1 MRGSTVSDDNW
12 STESLEIGSLLLWD
26 ENSRF
31 PDKYFEKPEQDLIN
45 FFLSRKSFKLPSFTE
60 EIVNEIDVPQIE
72 RIVVLRDGE
81 RNIVV
86 EGNRRLTAYKLL
98 ANPELAKGDKNF
110 AHFEALSKRA
120 NIDSTFAVEAAVTTI
135 KAQADRVVERKHMK
149 SNNEIG
155 WGDSERAHHSA
166 RKGQANRQTQTKVA
180 IARELKKTGLSESL
194 IDQVLGPGYVT
205 TFQRIMSGSAAAEIF
220 EYEIA
225 DGGELQVS
233 DSSFLDKLRVVAL
246 NVLEKQS
253 YDGQEINS
261 RTLNKNEDI
270 KEYLDGIGD
279 KQIKS
284 AAETIEKAT
293 GTNLLGETTITLEGK
308 DKKKTPRTSARKYL
322 IPGSCILQIDGA
334 NKINNI
340 YYELQKT
347 IILDDSKQ
355 ASPNAAAVLFRVFL
369 ETSLDYY
376 LEKQGQTVKQDDT
389 ISSKIPL
396 VVTSMQKSNDNLPAK
411 FFTNINTVASAKPE
425 VSILSIVNFHQ
436 YVHSHSTQP
445 LSNDLKTA
453 WDKLQPFFEYL
464 WDSLHKQY
472 TAKSEKR

>member
-1 MRGSTVSDDNW
+1 MNEENW

-31 PDKYFEKPEQDLIN
+31 PDKYFEKPEQELID

-60 EIVNEIDVPQIE
+60 EIVNEIDIPQIE
-72 RIVVLRDGE
+72 KIVVLRDGE

-98 ANPELAKGDKNF
+98 ANPELVSADKNI
-110 AHFEALSKRA
+110 AHFQALSKRA
-120 NIDSTFAVEAAVTTI
+120 GIDDTFKIEAAVTTN
-135 KAQADRVVERKHMK
+135 KAQADRVVERKHMQ

-205 TFQRIMSGSAAAEIF
+205 TFQRIMAGSAAAEIF
-220 EYEIA
+220 KYEIA

-233 DSSFLDKLRVVAL
+233 DSSFLDKLKVVAL
-246 NVLEKQS
+246 NVLQKQS
-253 YDGQEINS
+253 YDGNAINS

-270 KEYLDGIGD
+270 KAYLGGIGEE
-279 KQIKS
+279 QIKS
-284 AAETIEKAT
+284 ASKTIDGAT
-293 GTNLLGETTITLEGK
+293 DTNLLGETVVTLESGNG
-308 DKKKTPRTSARKYL
+308 KKKTPRSTARKYL

-376 LEKQGQTVKQDDT
+376 LEKQGHTVKQEDT

-396 VVTSMQKSNDNLPAK
+396 VVAKMQALDDKLAAN
-411 FFTNINTVASAKPE
+411 FFTNINKVASAKPD

-436 YVHSHSTQP
+436 YVHSHTTQP

-453 WDKLQPFFEYL
+453 WDKLEPFFEYL
-464 WDSLHKQY
+464 WDTLHKQY
-472 TAKSEKR
+472 TAKNEKR

>member
-1 MRGSTVSDDNW
+1 MKKDNW

-31 PDKYFEKPEQDLIN
+31 PDKYFEKPEQELID

-60 EIVNEIDVPQIE
+60 EIVNEIDIPQIE
-72 RIVVLRDGE
+72 KIVVLRDGD

-98 ANPELAKGDKNF
+98 ANPELALTDKNLS
-110 AHFEALSKRA
+110 HFQTLSKKA
-120 NIDSTFAVEAAVTTI
+120 GIDSTFKIEAAVTTN

-205 TFQRIMSGSAAAEIF
+205 TFQRIMAGSAAAEIF
-220 EYEIA
+220 KYEIA

-233 DSSFLDKLRVVAL
+233 DSSFLDKLKVVAL
-246 NVLEKQS
+246 NVLQKQS
-253 YDGQEINS
+253 YDGNDINS
-261 RTLNKNEDI
+261 RTLNKNDDI
-270 KEYLDGIGD
+270 KAYLSGIGNE
-279 KQIKS
+279 QIKS
-284 AAETIEKAT
+284 ATKTIDGAT
-293 GTNLLGETTITLEGK
+293 DTNLLGETVVTLEGGNG
-308 DKKKTPRTSARKYL
+308 KKKTPRSTARKYL

-376 LEKQGQTVKQDDT
+376 LEKHGRTVKQDDT

-396 VVTSMQKSNDNLPAK
+396 VVAQMQTLDNKLTTN
-411 FFTNINTVASAKPE
+411 FFTNINKVASAKPD

-436 YVHSHSTQP
+436 YVHSHTTQP

-453 WDKLQPFFEYL
+453 WDKLETFFEYL
-464 WDSLHKQY
+464 WDTLHKQY
-472 TAKSEKR
+472 TAKNAKK